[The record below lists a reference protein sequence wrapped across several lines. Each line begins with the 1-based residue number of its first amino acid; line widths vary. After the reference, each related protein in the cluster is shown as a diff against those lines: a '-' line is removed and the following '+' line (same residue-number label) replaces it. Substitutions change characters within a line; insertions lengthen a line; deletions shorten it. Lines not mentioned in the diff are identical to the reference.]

1 MCQIIN
7 NSKEKEKDFEK
18 LLEYLLISIK
28 DKIKEYEYDP
38 NFNKLMLIQNYII
51 FFMVLVLNLKN
62 YSPLIKLIFQGKLGF
77 FNNLRDSIF
86 EMKTRKKNKLLSILS
101 NIFLEEYKGIFFNKN
116 DKELEDIFI
125 EQQTKFSELCS
136 ETVTFYDDKTYKK
149 MFQTL
154 LKFDI
159 SYANFFSNNNK
170 IKDDEKPSYKLCV
183 AQSLIRVAFSKE
195 KKKFYQEKG
204 NFYEYDLLKRI
215 IDKDMYETKEKFGD
229 EYKTLFRKEDLCDDV
244 IKYMFF
250 IFGNSM
256 LIDCFVM
263 PLKNMLRK
271 IGITDELIE
280 AKDPLPMKRDITVE
294 EFDILMGII
303 INTLSTKLPDV
314 LKILLKILY
323 ESIKQ
328 NFKIEEDNY
337 SPLYTSLIFNFLIS
351 PRIQMLYS
359 INPLNC
365 VFVRSLNRILRNTCF
380 NSKFTEGD
388 SLYAFNNNI
397 EANYKKLQKL
407 IREKIISIEINDEI
421 KNSLKDLFTEK
432 YIIYPKFLFYW
443 DSQLL
448 CATIDGGVEQI
459 ISFEE
464 LKSTPV

>member
-28 DKIKEYEYDP
+28 DKIKEYECDP

-62 YSPLIKLIFQGKLGF
+62 YSSLIKLIFQGNLGF

-195 KKKFYQEKG
+195 KKKI
-204 NFYEYDLLKRI
+204 LSRKR
-215 IDKDMYETKEKFGD
+215 
-229 EYKTLFRKEDLCDDV
+229 
-244 IKYMFF
+244 
-250 IFGNSM
+250 
-256 LIDCFVM
+256 
-263 PLKNMLRK
+263 
-271 IGITDELIE
+271 
-280 AKDPLPMKRDITVE
+280 
-294 EFDILMGII
+294 
-303 INTLSTKLPDV
+303 
-314 LKILLKILY
+314 
-323 ESIKQ
+323 
-328 NFKIEEDNY
+328 
-337 SPLYTSLIFNFLIS
+337 
-351 PRIQMLYS
+351 
-359 INPLNC
+359 
-365 VFVRSLNRILRNTCF
+365 
-380 NSKFTEGD
+380 
-388 SLYAFNNNI
+388 
-397 EANYKKLQKL
+397 
-407 IREKIISIEINDEI
+407 
-421 KNSLKDLFTEK
+421 
-432 YIIYPKFLFYW
+432 KFL
-443 DSQLL
+443 
-448 CATIDGGVEQI
+448 
-459 ISFEE
+459 
-464 LKSTPV
+464 